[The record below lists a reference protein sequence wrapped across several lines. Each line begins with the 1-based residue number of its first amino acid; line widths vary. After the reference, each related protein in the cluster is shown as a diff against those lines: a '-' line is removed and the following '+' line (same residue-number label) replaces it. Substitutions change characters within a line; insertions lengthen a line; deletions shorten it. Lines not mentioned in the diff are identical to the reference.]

1 MASGPALPREFP
13 AQLTASSEPLPGPR
27 RRPCFQN
34 AMLSTFNAETQHVI
48 SSSDQLCFP
57 PLQLDPSNT
66 NRARRQTVLALIA
79 G

>member
-1 MASGPALPREFP
+1 
-13 AQLTASSEPLPGPR
+13 
-27 RRPCFQN
+27 
-34 AMLSTFNAETQHVI
+34 MLSTFNAETQHVI